1 MRHKKTKMIILSV
14 FISFLLHGETGEF
27 SKSTL
32 KYAVGFGIS
41 EGGINSSGP
50 GRLLSV
56 GYQHNLWKDRI
67 RIIQPRINKLFE
79 HEKN

>member
-1 MRHKKTKMIILSV
+1 MTNKKTKLIILSV

-41 EGGINSSGP
+41 EGGINSSGL

-56 GYQHNLWKDRI
+56 GYQQNLWKDRI